1 MEINFERILWLVWT
15 GLPEANQYVST
26 HWLCTDCCI
35 NWKLKKYSAL
45 QSYFLYESEKDKQCE
60 IKWGFF

>member
-1 MEINFERILWLVWT
+1 MEINFERIL
-15 GLPEANQYVST
+15 GLPEGNQYVST

-60 IKWGFF
+60 IK